1 LQLITLTADIQTVL
15 EGKKSNLNFLWT
27 IIFKLQN
34 IFCFFQMLGNP
45 KQRTER
51 AKNSAKHA
59 GDYFSFLT

>member
-1 LQLITLTADIQTVL
+1 LQFITLTADIQTVL
-15 EGKKSNLNFLWT
+15 EEKKLNLNFLWK

-34 IFCFFQMLGNP
+34 IFQMLGNP

-59 GDYFSFLT
+59 GDYFSFLTLT